1 MKNKLLTKILPTLLV
16 GGLIISVSSC
26 NKEKK
31 TMSPDPVS
39 DPGNVK
45 TASSTPSQPAGLPPI
60 FLYNPVKGVSAT
72 GYIYNVAPR
81 SGTVIASQQMQSDG
95 IPLVNASG
103 IAKSLDPMFPNR
115 YVVSVPYSTFCS
127 TGTAFYNVDPTFSG
141 APVGTGRLGLLPG
154 RIVKDIEYNPAD
166 GKLYGLVGG
175 DSLIQFTSLGVGCRA
190 GVPPVAPT
198 YSVIGRLPVGV
209 STSSTQVGA
218 GPFSITFNSA
228 GQLYVF
234 SAKEHTR
241 SIVAVPSL
249 TVMSVS
255 WYSGGGLPDMT
266 TPTEIGS
273 CISNGHMLVATLES
287 TPSVYSYYQ
296 LNASGGTLPWTFQSN
311 NCLADYTSEP

>member
-1 MKNKLLTKILPTLLV
+1 MKNKLLQKLLPSLLA
-16 GGLIISVSSC
+16 GGLVISVSSC

-31 TMSPDPVS
+31 AMSPDPV
-39 DPGNVK
+39 
-45 TASSTPSQPAGLPPI
+45 ASSANAQNTSSGLPPSASPPRI
-60 FLYNPVKGVSAT
+60 FLYNAVKGVSAN
-72 GYIYNVAPR
+72 GYIYNIAPA

-103 IAKSLDPMFPNR
+103 IAKSLDPALPNR

-175 DSLIQFTSLGVGCRA
+175 DSVIQFTSLGVGCRA

-198 YSVIGRLPVGV
+198 YSVIGRLPVG
-209 STSSTQVGA
+209 TGTNTLVGA
-218 GPFSITFNSA
+218 GPFSIAFNTA

-234 SAKEHTR
+234 SAKDHTR
-241 SIVAVPSL
+241 SLLTLSTL
-249 TVMSVS
+249 TVLTAS
-255 WYSGGGLPDMT
+255 WYTGGGLPDMT

-273 CISNGHMLVATLES
+273 CISNGNMLVATLES

-296 LNASGGTLPWTFQSN
+296 LNGSGGTLPWTFQSN
-311 NCLADYTSEP
+311 NCLADYTSAP